1 MKVVVGYDGSDHAK
15 RALERA
21 LDIAGDGAQIVVVSS
36 AELKVSAGAG
46 GAQPHTDPSVEQ
58 QRRRALDEAQS
69 LLAERGL
76 EGEFVEAYGDPGEV
90 IVEAGDDADLI
101 VVGSRGLGRLE
112 RLFIGSVS
120 TKVVQRANCD
130 VLVVR

>member
-1 MKVVVGYDGSDHAK
+1 M
-15 RALERA
+15 
-21 LDIAGDGAQIVVVSS
+21 
-36 AELKVSAGAG
+36 
-46 GAQPHTDPSVEQ
+46 
-58 QRRRALDEAQS
+58 
-69 LLAERGL
+69 
-76 EGEFVEAYGDPGEV
+76 EAYGDPGQV
-90 IVEAGDDADLI
+90 IVETGDDADLI